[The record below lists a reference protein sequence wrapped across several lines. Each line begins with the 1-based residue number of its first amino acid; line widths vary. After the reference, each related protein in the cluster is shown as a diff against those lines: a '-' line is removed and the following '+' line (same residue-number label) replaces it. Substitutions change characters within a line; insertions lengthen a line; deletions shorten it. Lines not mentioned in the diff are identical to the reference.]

1 MTICRM
7 TRLSSATRIF
17 TVAPRSLARLS
28 CSVVLLGG
36 GAGRSGR
43 GWHGSGRALRGDGE
57 RPAAPQEVEVAG
69 VVGSACFGGGAD
81 LGQAED
87 GRTGEDALDVA
98 SHDVGKFAEGVLD
111 VVRVEHRRRVLL
123 EQAPGQFLGGGAGAG
138 EHDRARPGA
147 HDLDPRAHGVGHRAP
162 ERGDQELLVPDESQ
176 PCLLDDAPQSRLV
189 EQFGDHRHP
198 VGAPP
203 ALAGVLER
211 RHSAAPSGS
220 RPSSASLSRIASAV
234 NGLMRYSCAPAA
246 SARTLWPCSL
256 SEVTI
261 MIVTERQAGLA
272 RTAETNRSPS
282 ITGMF
287 QSTQT
292 SSGTQPSSRT
302 SRPSRPCSAG
312 RVSYPS
318 PSRIPET
325 MRRMARESSITKART

>member
-17 TVAPRSLARLS
+17 TVAPRSLARFS
-28 CSVVLLGG
+28 CSVGR
-36 GAGRSGR
+36 AGRSGR
-43 GWHGSGRALRGDGE
+43 GLHGSGRALRGDGQC
-57 RPAAPQEVEVAG
+57 PAPPQEVEAAD
-69 VVGSACFGGGAD
+69 VVGSACFRGGAD

-87 GRTGEDALDVA
+87 GRTGEDALDIA

-111 VVRVEHRRRVLL
+111 VLRVEHRRRVLL
-123 EQAPGQFLGGGAGAG
+123 EQAPGQFVGGGAGAG
-138 EHDRARPGA
+138 EHDRARPWA
-147 HDLDPRAHGVGHRAP
+147 YDLDPRAHGAGHRAP

-189 EQFGDHRHP
+189 EQLGDHRHP

-234 NGLMRYSCAPAA
+234 KGLMTYSWAPAA
-246 SARTLWPCSL
+246 SARTIWPCSL
-256 SEVTI
+256 SDVTI
-261 MIVTERQAGLA
+261 MIVTARQAGLA
-272 RTAETNRSPS
+272 RTAETNCSPS

-292 SSGTQPSSRT
+292 SSGIHPPSRT
-302 SRPSRPCSAG
+302 SRASRPWPACW
-312 RVSYPS
+312 VCS
-318 PSRIPET
+318 PSLRGFP
-325 MRRMARESSITKART
+325 RRFAA